1 MGSEPVLEVVT
12 PPLSVL
18 EPVDDREPVREGSRA
33 SPPGGRAESPVLPG
47 ADAPRREGAA
57 A

>member
-18 EPVDDREPVREGSRA
+18 EPVDDREPVREGSAREP
-33 SPPGGRAESPVLPG
+33 SRGRAESPVLPG